1 MDRRKN
7 FMINKIGKIQEK
19 GTTAVSYSV
28 EVNSVRLGVP
38 KDKEAPQ
45 ETREAKPSGQNADR
59 PPLLQ

>member
-1 MDRRKN
+1 
-7 FMINKIGKIQEK
+7 MINKIGKIQEK